1 MERRFDI
8 RKAVVPAGGHALK
21 LLTLLPKGNRHPP
34 EKTPGILWIHGGGY
48 AVGMAGMVFM
58 SRAKRLVTSYGAVV
72 ISPEYRLAGKA
83 PYPAALED
91 CYAALLYLKAH
102 AEELGCAADR
112 IMVGGESAGGGLTA
126 ALCMLARDRGEVN
139 IAFQMPLYPMLDDR
153 DTDSSRD
160 NHGLSWNT
168 RRNHAAWRLYLREV
182 KGEIPPY
189 ASPAR
194 QTDYSYLPPAYTFV
208 GNREPFYCETMTYI
222 ENLRKAGVPARVDV
236 YPTGF
241 HAFDMLL
248 PFRRISRQ
256 AIGAFEKQYVY
267 AAEHERAAQREEG

>member
-1 MERRFDI
+1 MARHFDI
-8 RKAVVPAGGHALK
+8 RKAVVPADGHELK
-21 LLTLLPKGNRHPP
+21 LLILLPKGNRLPP

-58 SRAKRLVTSYGAVV
+58 SRAKRLVTAYGAVV
-72 ISPEYRLAGKA
+72 VSPEYRLAGKA

-153 DTDSSRD
+153 DTDSSKD
-160 NHGLSWNT
+160 NHGILWNT

-182 KGEIPPY
+182 EGEIPPY
-189 ASPAR
+189 ASTGASDGLQQSAACIHVR
-194 QTDYSYLPPAYTFV
+194 GEQGAVLLRNDDVY
-208 GNREPFYCETMTYI
+208 REPAQGW
-222 ENLRKAGVPARVDV
+222 RSRPRG
-236 YPTGF
+236 
-241 HAFDMLL
+241 
-248 PFRRISRQ
+248 RISHR
-256 AIGAFEKQYVY
+256 VP
-267 AAEHERAAQREEG
+267 RV